1 MNAIDRR
8 ATPRFRVQFRTTL
21 YGLGAQEGEGVGI
34 LQDLS
39 LTGCRV
45 QCSAPLQL
53 GLPLELRIH
62 VPDLEWPLM
71 IDTAQVQWVRG
82 QTCGLAFLRVKDTEE
97 QRLDRVIAG
106 LREENDIEEEPI
118 EIRLVS

>member
-1 MNAIDRR
+1 MNPIDRR

-21 YGLGAQEGEGVGI
+21 FGSGPHEGVGI

-45 QCSAPLQL
+45 QCGAPLQQ

-82 QTCGLAFLRVKDTEE
+82 QIVGLAFLRVKDAEQ

-106 LREENDIEEEPI
+106 LKEDSGIEDDPTA
-118 EIRLVS
+118 IRLVA